1 VSLIHRRRLLANLL
15 AAPLSAC
22 AAINLLAAAKVVPD
36 SGLQADSNLSPG
48 VVIAWEASARSDGLI
63 DFWTA
68 RVSDSDL
75 SVSSPHVQR
84 IVMWDDLFL
93 HRSVHKTVDQIR
105 RAIPTY
111 YGFDC
116 RAKPNGSSFHLA
128 GMNSFDEALAAVF
141 DAEARARIALV
152 DLDSCGVTALNW
164 LQIVPRLRLHYDVV
178 GGFACGMDESF
189 DWLVQIPESRS
200 FFCPRSIIALQM
212 CDFRILLS

>member
-1 VSLIHRRRLLANLL
+1 MSLIHRRRLLANLL

-22 AAINLLAAAKVVPD
+22 TATNLLAAPQTVPD
-36 SGLQADSNLSPG
+36 LGLQADSDLSPG
-48 VVIAWEASARSDGLI
+48 IVIAWEAGARSDGLI

-75 SVSSPHVQR
+75 SASSPHVQR

-93 HRSVHKTVDQIR
+93 HRSVHKTVDQIQ

-128 GMNSFDEALAAVF
+128 GMNNFDEALAAVF

-178 GGFACGMDESF
+178 GGFACGLDESF
-189 DWLVQIPESRS
+189 DWLVQIAEKSLVLLPEVDYRAANV
-200 FFCPRSIIALQM
+200 RLWDIV
-212 CDFRILLS
+212 